1 MSSRKVYSENSVP
14 SRNSNINSSW
24 SRVNP
29 NSNNSLYRSYGGW
42 PNYMHSHGLR
52 PWNVDDVDEGRAITQ
67 ALQDARLSSNGHST
81 YGVESGHRSSNANVD
96 YNNRGSSRYS
106 NIDAHSSGHNRNYQ
120 PNFGLRDYASS
131 SSSNRSSGLS
141 TSFSTDAGYD
151 ANRYPGSQY
160 STPSTSSRNSYAYE
174 HSSAGSYS
182 GSSGF
187 DYNRYLGYYD
197 QDEGSERDLNHES
210 SMSSS
215 DDGSSSEGQYA
226 SHQVTHVEIC
236 SVEDEHG
243 SGSISGSDDNSRG
256 GYSDGSSYDGGD
268 GYDYDDSDDYDDG
281 GDYDD
286 DDYDNYS
293 D

>member
-1 MSSRKVYSENSVP
+1 MSSRKIYSENSVP
-14 SRNSNINSSW
+14 SRNSNINSSR

-160 STPSTSSRNSYAYE
+160 STPSTSSRNSYAY
-174 HSSAGSYS
+174 
-182 GSSGF
+182 
-187 DYNRYLGYYD
+187 LGYYD

-243 SGSISGSDDNSRG
+243 SGSISGSDDNSRAMTMMMEVTMMTTTTTIILIKL
-256 GYSDGSSYDGGD
+256 SKT
-268 GYDYDDSDDYDDG
+268 
-281 GDYDD
+281 
-286 DDYDNYS
+286 
-293 D
+293 